1 LRGHGVLCFAKKKG
15 RQAESVFVLPMETW
29 YSEGEFTFFGMVGG

>member
-15 RQAESVFVLPMETW
+15 RQAESVFVFSPMETW
-29 YSEGEFTFFGMVGG
+29 